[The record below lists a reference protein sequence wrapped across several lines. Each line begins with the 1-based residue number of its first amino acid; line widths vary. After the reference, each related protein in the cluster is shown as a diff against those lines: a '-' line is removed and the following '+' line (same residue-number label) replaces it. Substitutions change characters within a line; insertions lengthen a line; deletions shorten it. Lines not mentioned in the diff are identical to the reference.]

1 MFSAFFFIGFQNF
14 LATGHT
20 GEIQNPGILFY
31 KGGGILGNSEEKR
44 IAGGFLFLTEKEA
57 KLAEVERKKIAYLE
71 SKIDYSKP
79 EDILYIYDKTV
90 KENVFSTP
98 VGMIY
103 LKQLQEFLL
112 NQEGIDPA
120 SVAAIPLNNTYQEY
134 GKAQSA
140 KERMQE
146 KHEQEMGA
154 KKSQLTVSVILNMLL
169 ALAMIAMFIISL
181 NSDSPNIINYKRV
194 ITDQYATWDQ
204 ELTEREQAVREKE
217 RELMTEEETTADGS

>member
-1 MFSAFFFIGFQNF
+1 M
-14 LATGHT
+14 
-20 GEIQNPGILFY
+20 E
-31 KGGGILGNSEEKR
+31 NSEEKR

-71 SKIDYSKP
+71 SRIDYSKP

-120 SVAAIPLNNTYQEY
+120 SVAAIPLSNTYQEY

-140 KERMQE
+140 KERMQA
-146 KHEQEMGA
+146 KHEDEMGA
-154 KKSQLTVSVILNMLL
+154 KKSQLTISIVLNMLL

-194 ITDQYATWDQ
+194 ITDQYAAWEQ
-204 ELTEREQAVREKE
+204 ELTERESVIREKE
-217 RELMTEEETTADGS
+217 RELTTEGEVPGN

>member
-1 MFSAFFFIGFQNF
+1 M
-14 LATGHT
+14 
-20 GEIQNPGILFY
+20 
-31 KGGGILGNSEEKR
+31 GNSEEKR

-79 EDILYIYDKTV
+79 DDILYIYDKTV

-98 VGMIY
+98 VGMVY

-112 NQEGIDPA
+112 NQSGIDPA

-134 GKAQSA
+134 GRAQSA

-146 KHEQEMGA
+146 KHEKEMGA
-154 KKSQLTVSVILNMLL
+154 KKSQLAVSVVLNMLL
-169 ALAMIAMFIISL
+169 VIAMIAMFVISL

-194 ITDQYATWDQ
+194 ITDQYATWEQ
-204 ELTEREQAVREKE
+204 ELTEREQAVRERE
-217 RELMTEEETTADGS
+217 RELMTEEETAADGS

>member
-1 MFSAFFFIGFQNF
+1 MA
-14 LATGHT
+14 
-20 GEIQNPGILFY
+20 
-31 KGGGILGNSEEKR
+31 NSEEKR

-57 KLAEVERKKIAYLE
+57 NLAEVERKKIAYLE

-79 EDILYIYDKTV
+79 EDILYIYDKTI

-140 KERMQE
+140 KERMQS

-154 KKSQLTVSVILNMLL
+154 KKAQLTVSIVLNLLLVI
-169 ALAMIAMFIISL
+169 AMIAMFVISL

-194 ITDQYATWDQ
+194 ITDQYATWEQ
-204 ELTEREQAVREKE
+204 ELTERENVIREKE
-217 RELMTEEETTADGS
+217 RELMMEGEMPENGK

>member
-1 MFSAFFFIGFQNF
+1 M
-14 LATGHT
+14 
-20 GEIQNPGILFY
+20 E
-31 KGGGILGNSEEKR
+31 NSEEKC
-44 IAGGFLFLTEKEA
+44 IAGGFFFQTEKEA

-71 SKIDYSKP
+71 SRIDYSKP

-98 VGMIY
+98 VGMVY

-120 SVAAIPLNNTYQEY
+120 SVTAIPLYNTYQEY
-134 GKAQSA
+134 GKVQSA
-140 KERMQE
+140 RERMQS
-146 KHEQEMGA
+146 KHDQEMGA
-154 KKSQLTVSVILNMLL
+154 KKSQLAVSVILNILL
-169 ALAMIAMFIISL
+169 TLAMIAMFVISL

-194 ITDQYATWDQ
+194 ITDQYATWEQ
-204 ELTEREQAVREKE
+204 ELTERENAIREKE

>member
-1 MFSAFFFIGFQNF
+1 M
-14 LATGHT
+14 
-20 GEIQNPGILFY
+20 
-31 KGGGILGNSEEKR
+31 GNSEEKR

-71 SKIDYSKP
+71 SKIDHSKP
-79 EDILYIYDKTV
+79 DDILYIYDKTV

-98 VGMIY
+98 VGMVY

-112 NQEGIDPA
+112 NQSGIDPA

-154 KKSQLTVSVILNMLL
+154 KKSQLAVSVVLNMLL
-169 ALAMIAMFIISL
+169 VIAMIAMFVISL

-204 ELTEREQAVREKE
+204 ELTEREQAIRERE
-217 RELMTEEETTADGS
+217 RELMTEEDTAADGS

>member
-1 MFSAFFFIGFQNF
+1 M
-14 LATGHT
+14 
-20 GEIQNPGILFY
+20 E
-31 KGGGILGNSEEKR
+31 NSEEKR

-112 NQEGIDPA
+112 NQGSIDPA
-120 SVAAIPLNNTYQEY
+120 SVAAIPLNNTYQEH

-204 ELTEREQAVREKE
+204 ELTEREQAVRERE
-217 RELMTEEETTADGS
+217 RELMTEEETRSDGS

>member
-1 MFSAFFFIGFQNF
+1 M
-14 LATGHT
+14 
-20 GEIQNPGILFY
+20 E
-31 KGGGILGNSEEKR
+31 NSEEKR

-79 EDILYIYDKTV
+79 EDILYIYDKTI

-112 NQEGIDPA
+112 SQEGIDPA

-134 GKAQSA
+134 GKAQST
-140 KERMQE
+140 KERMQS

-154 KKSQLTVSVILNMLL
+154 KKAQLTVSIVLNLLLVI
-169 ALAMIAMFIISL
+169 AMIAMFVISL

-194 ITDQYATWDQ
+194 ITDQYATWEQ
-204 ELTEREQAVREKE
+204 ELTERENVIREKE
-217 RELMTEEETTADGS
+217 RELMMEGEIPENGK

>member
-1 MFSAFFFIGFQNF
+1 M
-14 LATGHT
+14 
-20 GEIQNPGILFY
+20 
-31 KGGGILGNSEEKR
+31 GNSEEKR

-120 SVAAIPLNNTYQEY
+120 SVIAIPLNHTYQEY

-154 KKSQLTVSVILNMLL
+154 KKSQLMVSVILNMLL
-169 ALAMIAMFIISL
+169 VVAMIAMFVISL

-204 ELTEREQAVREKE
+204 ELTEREQAIRERE
-217 RELMTEEETTADGS
+217 RELMTEEETAADGS

>member
-1 MFSAFFFIGFQNF
+1 M
-14 LATGHT
+14 
-20 GEIQNPGILFY
+20 E
-31 KGGGILGNSEEKR
+31 NSEEKR

-98 VGMIY
+98 VGMMY

-112 NQEGIDPA
+112 NQGGVDPA
-120 SVAAIPLNNTYQEY
+120 SVAAIPLSNTYQEY

-140 KERMQE
+140 RERMQAR
-146 KHEQEMGA
+146 HDQEMGA
-154 KKSQLTVSVILNMLL
+154 KKSQLTVSVILNLLL
-169 ALAMIAMFIISL
+169 ALAMIAMFVISL

-194 ITDQYATWDQ
+194 ITDQYASWEQ
-204 ELTEREQAVREKE
+204 ELTERESVVREKE
-217 RELMTEEETTADGS
+217 RELLMEEETSADGS

>member
-1 MFSAFFFIGFQNF
+1 MA
-14 LATGHT
+14 
-20 GEIQNPGILFY
+20 
-31 KGGGILGNSEEKR
+31 NSEEKR
-44 IAGGFLFLTEKEA
+44 LMGGFLFQTEKEA

-71 SKIDYSKP
+71 SRVDYSRP

-112 NQEGIDPA
+112 NQDGIDPA
-120 SVAAIPLNNTYQEY
+120 SVVAIPLSHTYQEY

-140 KERMQE
+140 RERLQS

-154 KKSQLTVSVILNMLL
+154 KKSQLAVSVILNILL
-169 ALAMIAMFIISL
+169 VIAMIAMFVISL
-181 NSDSPNIINYKRV
+181 NSDIPNIINYKQT
-194 ITDQYATWDQ
+194 ITNQYATWEQ
-204 ELTEREQAVREKE
+204 ELTERERALRERE
-217 RELMTEEETTADGS
+217 RELMTEEEVAGGGAATGIGE

>member
-1 MFSAFFFIGFQNF
+1 M
-14 LATGHT
+14 
-20 GEIQNPGILFY
+20 
-31 KGGGILGNSEEKR
+31 GNSEEKR

-120 SVAAIPLNNTYQEY
+120 SVAAIPLNHTYQEY

-154 KKSQLTVSVILNMLL
+154 KKSQLAVSVILNMLL
-169 ALAMIAMFIISL
+169 VVAMIAMFVISL

-194 ITDQYATWDQ
+194 ITDQYATWEQ
-204 ELTEREQAVREKE
+204 ELTERENAVREKE
-217 RELMTEEETTADGS
+217 RELMTEGEMSGD

>member
-1 MFSAFFFIGFQNF
+1 MA
-14 LATGHT
+14 
-20 GEIQNPGILFY
+20 
-31 KGGGILGNSEEKR
+31 GGVILGNSEEKR

-79 EDILYIYDKTV
+79 DDILYIYDKTV

-98 VGMIY
+98 VGMVY

-112 NQEGIDPA
+112 NQSGIDPA

-146 KHEQEMGA
+146 KHEKEMGT
-154 KKSQLTVSVILNMLL
+154 KKSQLAVSVVLNMLL
-169 ALAMIAMFIISL
+169 VIAMIAMFVISL

-194 ITDQYATWDQ
+194 ITDQYATWEQ
-204 ELTEREQAVREKE
+204 ELTEREQAVRERE
-217 RELMTEEETTADGS
+217 RELMTEEETAADGS

>member
-1 MFSAFFFIGFQNF
+1 MA
-14 LATGHT
+14 
-20 GEIQNPGILFY
+20 
-31 KGGGILGNSEEKR
+31 NSEEKR

-57 KLAEVERKKIAYLE
+57 NLAEVERKKIAYLE

-79 EDILYIYDKTV
+79 EDILYIYDKTI

-140 KERMQE
+140 KERMQS

-154 KKSQLTVSVILNMLL
+154 KKAQLTVSIVLNLLLVI
-169 ALAMIAMFIISL
+169 AMIAMFVISL
-181 NSDSPNIINYKRV
+181 NSDSPNIVNYKRV
-194 ITDQYATWDQ
+194 ITDQYATWEQ
-204 ELTEREQAVREKE
+204 ELTERENVIREKE
-217 RELMTEEETTADGS
+217 RELMMEGEMPENGK

>member
-1 MFSAFFFIGFQNF
+1 M
-14 LATGHT
+14 
-20 GEIQNPGILFY
+20 
-31 KGGGILGNSEEKR
+31 GNSEEKR

>member
-1 MFSAFFFIGFQNF
+1 M
-14 LATGHT
+14 
-20 GEIQNPGILFY
+20 
-31 KGGGILGNSEEKR
+31 GNSEEKR

-79 EDILYIYDKTV
+79 DDILYIYDKTV

-98 VGMIY
+98 VGMVY

-112 NQEGIDPA
+112 NQSGIDPA

-146 KHEQEMGA
+146 KHEKEMGT
-154 KKSQLTVSVILNMLL
+154 KKSQLAVSVVLNMLL
-169 ALAMIAMFIISL
+169 VIAMIAMFVISL

-194 ITDQYATWDQ
+194 ITDQYATWEQ
-204 ELTEREQAVREKE
+204 ELTEREQAVRERE
-217 RELMTEEETTADGS
+217 RELMTEEETAADGS

>member
-1 MFSAFFFIGFQNF
+1 M
-14 LATGHT
+14 
-20 GEIQNPGILFY
+20 
-31 KGGGILGNSEEKR
+31 GNSEEKR
-44 IAGGFLFLTEKEA
+44 IAGGFLFLSEKEA

-98 VGMIY
+98 VGMMY

-120 SVAAIPLNNTYQEY
+120 SVIAIPLNHTYQEY

-140 KERMQE
+140 KERMRE
-146 KHEQEMGA
+146 KHEQEMGT
-154 KKSQLTVSVILNMLL
+154 KKSQLAISVILNMLL
-169 ALAMIAMFIISL
+169 VVAMIAMFVISL

-204 ELTEREQAVREKE
+204 ELTEREQAVRERE
-217 RELMTEEETTADGS
+217 RELQTEKETAADGQGEKDF